1 MLGRLDWRDR
11 SRMRYSDLL
20 LKSRSAVPPRCGW
33 LVTLIVAS
41 SGVLVSCD
49 RPPLVSISD
58 HPSNKAR
65 GVLYGRVT
73 CNSDTRYI
81 NGEMNYGIGATL
93 TVRNVGPTG
102 FIRVTIILKCSE
114 GEWSRS
120 EELALCAGEYRTL
133 DYFFYEP
140 TRNAV
145 NIECRA
151 SVSPTVSP

>member
-11 SRMRYSDLL
+11 SRMRYSDSL
-20 LKSRSAVPPRCGW
+20 LKSRSAISSRCGW

-41 SGVLVSCD
+41 SGVLVSCKT
-49 RPPLVSISD
+49 PTLINISD
-58 HPSNKAR
+58 HPSNKAK
-65 GVLYGRVT
+65 GVLYGRII
-73 CNSDTRYI
+73 CNSETRYI
-81 NGEMNYGIGATL
+81 NGEMNYGIAATL

-102 FIRVTIILKCSE
+102 FVRVTIILKCSE

-120 EELALCAGEYRTL
+120 EEIALCSGEYRNL

-140 TRNAV
+140 THNAL

-151 SVSPTVSP
+151 TVSPTISP